1 MKLFMLSMTFLLFSP
16 FIYGGIEKNKPSEFQ
31 VIPLNSP
38 VKEKTAKFALKAP
51 QGYIIQGVKFRVQKA
66 SEVLIK
72 EKNYSPTKL
81 ISGSGGHELHIPLEG
96 ATPGFYRLFVKV
108 KSKKDRGEER
118 DFKTVYKDFVSF
130 IVAEK
135 SSGVPMPDPSQNKA
149 TLAGIDSDRDGIRD
163 DIQIWIDGE
172 FANNPSL
179 RNGMRQLASALQVQI
194 TSTTNQEI
202 SILSTYNFLRSMRCI
217 ASLTSLNDTM
227 RLKTTLKERALN
239 TKDRLHAEIKA
250 NEHFS
255 GQGYEVSI
263 DPEYLR
269 SQCDF

>member
-81 ISGSGGHELHIPLEG
+81 ISGSGGQELHIPLEG
-96 ATPGFYRLFVKV
+96 VTPGFYRLFVKV
-108 KSKKDRGEER
+108 KSKKDKGEER

-149 TLAGIDSDRDGIRD
+149 TLAGIDSDLDGIRD
-163 DIQIWIDGE
+163 DIQIWIDKE
-172 FANNPSL
+172 FADNLSL
-179 RNGMRQLASALQVQI
+179 RNGMRQLASSLQTQ
-194 TSTTNQEI
+194 
-202 SILSTYNFLRSMRCI
+202 ILSTHDQELSNLATRNFLRSMSCMTY
-217 ASLTSLNDTM
+217 LVGLDQKM
-227 RLKTTLKERALN
+227 RLKNLLKEKALN
-239 TKDRLHAEIKA
+239 TKDRLYAEIKA

-255 GQGYEVSI
+255 GQGLSVSI
-263 DPEYLR
+263 DPEYTK